1 MRKGTHDLK
10 TKNIMQGL
18 FVSFLVLL
26 FNSQIIQAQEAQVDA
41 TNFYDYFKG
50 NEGGAQ
56 RFPGDLSNGE
66 ITLTPDEKNKVG
78 GVTLKNKIG
87 LDQAFVWKGRVG
99 IGTKSVAEVANAD
112 GISAIFHTAEPGA
125 LGATGANMGAGG
137 LPNALGFKFDTYI
150 NTASPSMSSWEAIQ
164 HVPRGSSRQVWL
176 NWQLGWEADGYTD
189 HPGLGY
195 GAFIHTY
202 YDDTLASYGIDQKD
216 RWRVKIEENT
226 KVRLPYIANANVYYP
241 IDWAEWI
248 IEYQPE
254 VNGGTMTV
262 TYKVPGIVEKVWT
275 RSNIKTEYNAKGINA
290 VSFAIQSST
299 GDYSS
304 FHQIAFDSFSYRN
317 VTAQLKFDDQ
327 AKVYDAK
334 NAQYQIKNNNVR
346 LVKYVNGNEQPVNFP
361 FTSEDFVVLDDA
373 QQIPS
378 DVGKYRVVLSEHG
391 KQRLAELEKQEQI
404 DLGDLD
410 VYKANYQIT
419 PRKVTVQANN
429 QKLTLKQ
436 AKESLYKNDYTEPSD
451 EVFNQDLA
459 NRRLNVAV
467 AYDSS
472 VQPQNFKVGETYP
485 KILVPNVSGQAL
497 KNYEVKKVNG
507 DVTIGRTQVKLA
519 DGQHVYDGKS
529 ARYTQSPI
537 TLVYTDDKG
546 EEQVLDYTFDLL
558 DLQFLIDQQ
567 PTSAIHVHDGGYQVV
582 LSEKGKEKIT
592 KIYQE
597 KQLELPDLDVVAKY
611 TITPRA
617 VTITALDQNV
627 TKSQLLEG
635 TIDTQKYVISDEL
648 FQKEVQESVKG
659 DAKNGVSVQLN
670 PAIDYHEHIDAA
682 VIENALIP
690 KLAEDKLVPEKLTNL
705 AKDYQIAY
713 INGKVKVLADIPN
726 TRVDL
731 VSSRV
736 SLVSLGIASMLL
748 GYFVVPKAMKGRRQ
762 AR

>member
-1 MRKGTHDLK
+1 M
-10 TKNIMQGL
+10 
-18 FVSFLVLL
+18 
-26 FNSQIIQAQEAQVDA
+26 
-41 TNFYDYFKG
+41 
-50 NEGGAQ
+50 
-56 RFPGDLSNGE
+56 
-66 ITLTPDEKNKVG
+66 
-78 GVTLKNKIG
+78 
-87 LDQAFVWKGRVG
+87 WKGRVG
-99 IGTKSVAEVANAD
+99 IGNKTVAEVANAD

-164 HVPRGSSRQVWL
+164 HVPRESSRQVWL
-176 NWQLGWEADGYTD
+176 NWQLDWEADGYTD
-189 HPGLGY
+189 HLGLGY

-216 RWRVKIEENT
+216 RWRVKTEENT
-226 KVRLPYIANANVYYP
+226 KVRLPYIANANRYYP
-241 IDWAEWI
+241 IEWAQWI
-248 IEYQPE
+248 IVYQPE
-254 VNGGTMTV
+254 VNGGTMT
-262 TYKVPGIVEKVWT
+262 YNVPDIVKKVWT

-304 FHQIAFDSFSYRN
+304 LHQIAFDLFTYRN

-334 NAQYQIKNNNVR
+334 NAQYQVANNVR
-346 LVKYVNGNEQPVNFP
+346 LVKYVDGNEQPVDFT

-436 AKESLYKNDYTEPSD
+436 AKESLYKNDYTAPSD
-451 EVFNQDLA
+451 EVFKQDMANQ
-459 NRRLNVAV
+459 RINVAV

-472 VQPQNFKVGETYP
+472 VQPQNFKAGETYP

-497 KNYEVKKVNG
+497 KNYEVIKING
-507 DVTIGRTQVKLA
+507 DVTIGRSQVRLA

-529 ARYTQSPI
+529 ARFTQSPI
-537 TLVYTDDKG
+537 TLVYTDDKNQ
-546 EEQVLDYTFDLL
+546 EQVLDYTFDLS
-558 DLQFLIDQQ
+558 DLQFFFNQQ
-567 PTSAIHVHDGGYQVV
+567 PTAAVHVDEYQVV

-592 KIYQE
+592 KMYQE

-627 TKSQLLEG
+627 TKAQLLEG

-648 FQKEVQESVKG
+648 FQKRGPSKRKRRCKEWCICAVK
-659 DAKNGVSVQLN
+659 
-670 PAIDYHEHIDAA
+670 
-682 VIENALIP
+682 
-690 KLAEDKLVPEKLTNL
+690 
-705 AKDYQIAY
+705 
-713 INGKVKVLADIPN
+713 
-726 TRVDL
+726 
-731 VSSRV
+731 SSN
-736 SLVSLGIASMLL
+736 
-748 GYFVVPKAMKGRRQ
+748 
-762 AR
+762 

>member
-1 MRKGTHDLK
+1 MRK
-10 TKNIMQGL
+10 IMQGL
-18 FVSFLVLL
+18 FLLFGVLL
-26 FNSQIIQAQEAQVDA
+26 FNSQIIQAQEAQVNA
-41 TNFYDYFKG
+41 NNFYDYFKG

-56 RFPGDLSNGE
+56 RFPGELSNGE

-87 LDQAFVWKGRVG
+87 LDQPFVWKGRVG
-99 IGTKSVAEVANAD
+99 LGNKSVAEVANAD

-137 LPNALGFKFDTYI
+137 LPNALGFKFDTFI
-150 NTASPSMSSWEAIQ
+150 NKASPSMSSWEAIKY
-164 HVPRGSSRQVWL
+164 VPRGSSRQVWL

-202 YDDTLASYGIDQKD
+202 YDDSLASYGIAQKD
-216 RWRVKIEENT
+216 RWRVKTEENT

-241 IDWAEWI
+241 IDWADWI

-262 TYKVPGIVEKVWT
+262 TYKVLDIVKKVWT

-304 FHQIAFDSFSYRN
+304 FHQIAFDSFTYRN

-334 NAQYQIKNNNVR
+334 NAQYQIKDNNVR

-361 FTSEDFVVLDDA
+361 FTSEDFVVVDDA
-373 QQIPS
+373 QQTPS
-378 DVGKYRVVLSEHG
+378 DVGNYRVVLSEHG
-391 KQRLAELEKQEQI
+391 KQRLAELEKEKNL

-436 AKESLYKNDYTEPSD
+436 AKESLYKNDYTAPSD

-459 NRRLNVAV
+459 NKRLNVAV

-472 VQPQNFKVGETYP
+472 VQPQNFKAGETYP
-485 KILVPNVSGQAL
+485 KILVPNVNGQAL
-497 KNYEVKKVNG
+497 KNYEVTKVNG
-507 DVTIGRTQVKLA
+507 NVTIGRTQVRLA

-537 TLVYTDDKG
+537 TLVYTDDKNQ
-546 EEQVLDYTFDLL
+546 EQVLDYTFDLS
-558 DLQFLIDQQ
+558 DLQFFFNQQ
-567 PTSAIHVHDGGYQVV
+567 PTAAVHVDEYQVV

-592 KIYQE
+592 KMYQE

-648 FQKEVQESVKG
+648 FQKEVQASVKE

-690 KLAEDKLVPEKLTNL
+690 KLAEDKFVPEKLANL
-705 AKDYQIAY
+705 AKDYRITY

-736 SLVSLGIASMLL
+736 SLVSLGIASMLI
-748 GYFVVPKAMKGRRQ
+748 GYFVVPKAIKGRRHG
-762 AR
+762 RNG

>member
-1 MRKGTHDLK
+1 M
-10 TKNIMQGL
+10 
-18 FVSFLVLL
+18 
-26 FNSQIIQAQEAQVDA
+26 
-41 TNFYDYFKG
+41 
-50 NEGGAQ
+50 
-56 RFPGDLSNGE
+56 
-66 ITLTPDEKNKVG
+66 
-78 GVTLKNKIG
+78 
-87 LDQAFVWKGRVG
+87 DQSLVWKGRVG
-99 IGTKSVAEVANAD
+99 LGNKTVAEVANAD

-164 HVPRGSSRQVWL
+164 HVPRESSRQVWL
-176 NWQLGWEADGYTD
+176 NWQLDWEADGYTD
-189 HPGLGY
+189 HLGLGY

-216 RWRVKIEENT
+216 RWRVKTEENT
-226 KVRLPYIANANVYYP
+226 KVRLPYVANANRYYP
-241 IDWAEWI
+241 IEWAQWI
-248 IEYQPE
+248 IVYQPE
-254 VNGGTMTV
+254 VNGGTMT
-262 TYKVPGIVEKVWT
+262 YNVPDIVKKVWT

-304 FHQIAFDSFSYRN
+304 LHQIAFDLFTYRN

-334 NAQYQIKNNNVR
+334 NAQYQVANNVR
-346 LVKYVNGNEQPVNFP
+346 LVKYVDGNEQPVDFT

-436 AKESLYKNDYTEPSD
+436 AKESLYKNDYTAPSD
-451 EVFNQDLA
+451 EVFKQDMANQ
-459 NRRLNVAV
+459 RINVAV

-472 VQPQNFKVGETYP
+472 VQPQNFKAGETYP

-497 KNYEVKKVNG
+497 KNYEVIKING
-507 DVTIGRTQVKLA
+507 DVTIGRSQVRLE

-529 ARYTQSPI
+529 ARFTQSPI
-537 TLVYTDDKG
+537 TLVYTDDKNQ
-546 EEQVLDYTFDLL
+546 EQVLDYTFDLS
-558 DLQFLIDQQ
+558 DLQFFFNQQ
-567 PTSAIHVHDGGYQVV
+567 PTAAVHVDEYQVV

-592 KIYQE
+592 KMYQE

-617 VTITALDQNV
+617 ITITALDQNV
-627 TKSQLLEG
+627 TKAQLLEG
-635 TIDTQKYVISDEL
+635 TIDTQKYAISDEL
-648 FQKEVQESVKG
+648 FQKRGPSKRKRRCKEWCICAVK
-659 DAKNGVSVQLN
+659 
-670 PAIDYHEHIDAA
+670 
-682 VIENALIP
+682 
-690 KLAEDKLVPEKLTNL
+690 
-705 AKDYQIAY
+705 
-713 INGKVKVLADIPN
+713 
-726 TRVDL
+726 
-731 VSSRV
+731 SSN
-736 SLVSLGIASMLL
+736 
-748 GYFVVPKAMKGRRQ
+748 
-762 AR
+762 

>member
-1 MRKGTHDLK
+1 MV
-10 TKNIMQGL
+10 
-18 FVSFLVLL
+18 FLL
-26 FNSQIIQAQEAQVDA
+26 FNNQLIHAQEAQVDA

-56 RFPGDLSNGE
+56 LFPGDLTNGE

-176 NWQLGWEADGYTD
+176 NWQLGWDADGYTD
-189 HPGLGY
+189 HLGLGY

-216 RWRVKIEENT
+216 RWRVKTEENT
-226 KVRLPYIANANVYYP
+226 KVRLPYIANANRYYP
-241 IDWAEWI
+241 IEWAEWI
-248 IEYQPE
+248 IEYHPE

-262 TYKVPGIVEKVWT
+262 TYKVPGVVEKVWT

-304 FHQIAFDSFSYRN
+304 FHQIAFDSFTYRN

-334 NAQYQIKNNNVR
+334 NAQYQVANNVR
-346 LVKYVNGNEQPVNFP
+346 LVKYVDGNEQPVD
-361 FTSEDFVVLDDA
+361 FTFTPEDFIVVDDA
-373 QQIPS
+373 QQTPS
-378 DVGKYRVVLSEHG
+378 DVGSYRVVLSEHG

-436 AKESLYKNDYTEPSD
+436 AKESLYKNDYTGPSD

-472 VQPQNFKVGETYP
+472 VQPQNFKAGETYP
-485 KILVPNVSGQAL
+485 KILVPNVSGEAL

-546 EEQVLDYTFDLL
+546 EEQVLYYTFELS
-558 DLQFLIDQQ
+558 DLQFFFNQQ
-567 PTSAIHVHDGGYQVV
+567 PTAAVHVDEYQVV

-592 KIYQE
+592 KMYQE

-611 TITPRA
+611 TITPRT

-635 TIDTQKYVISDEL
+635 TIDTQKYVISDKL
-648 FQKEVQESVKG
+648 FQTEVQASVKEG
-659 DAKNGVSVQLN
+659 AKNGVSVQLN

-705 AKDYQIAY
+705 AKDYRITY

-726 TRVDL
+726 TRVYL
-731 VSSRV
+731 VSSRI

-748 GYFVVPKAMKGRRQ
+748 GYFVVPKVTKGRKQTRK
-762 AR
+762 

>member
-1 MRKGTHDLK
+1 MRKEAYDLK
-10 TKNIMQGL
+10 TRKIMQGL
-18 FVSFLVLL
+18 FLYFFVLL
-26 FNSQIIQAQEAQVDA
+26 FNSQLIQAQEAQVDA

-56 RFPGDLSNGE
+56 LFPGDLTNGE

-99 IGTKSVAEVANAD
+99 LGNKTVAEVANAD

-304 FHQIAFDSFSYRN
+304 FHQIAFDSFTYRN

-334 NAQYQIKNNNVR
+334 NAQYQIKNSNVR
-346 LVKYVNGNEQPVNFP
+346 LVKYVNGNEQPIDFP
-361 FTSEDFVVLDDA
+361 FTSEDFVVVDDA
-373 QQIPS
+373 QQTPS
-378 DVGKYRVVLSEHG
+378 DVGNYRVVLSEHG
-391 KQRLAELEKQEQI
+391 KQRLAEFEKAQQL

-419 PRKVTVQANN
+419 PRKVTVKANN

-436 AKESLYKNDYTEPSD
+436 AKESLYKNDYTAPSD

-459 NRRLNVAV
+459 NKRLNVAV

-472 VQPQNFKVGETYP
+472 VQPQNFKAGETYP
-485 KILVPNVSGQAL
+485 KILVPNVSGEAL
-497 KNYEVKKVNG
+497 KNYEVKEENG
-507 DVTIGRTQVKLA
+507 DVTIGRTQVRLA

-537 TLVYTDDKG
+537 TLVYTDDNG
-546 EEQVLDYTFDLL
+546 EEQVLDYTFELS
-558 DLQFLIDQQ
+558 DLQFFFNQQ
-567 PTSAIHVHDGGYQVV
+567 PTAAVHVDGYQVV
-582 LSEKGKEKIT
+582 LSEKGKERIT
-592 KIYQE
+592 KMYQE

-648 FQKEVQESVKG
+648 FQKEVQASVKEG
-659 DAKNGVSVQLN
+659 VKNGVSVQLN

-705 AKDYQIAY
+705 AKDYRITY

-731 VSSRV
+731 VSSLV

-748 GYFVVPKAMKGRRQ
+748 GYFVVPKVTKGRKQTRK
-762 AR
+762 

>member
-1 MRKGTHDLK
+1 MRKKAYDLK
-10 TKNIMQGL
+10 TRKIMQGL
-18 FVSFLVLL
+18 FLIFWVLL
-26 FNSQIIQAQEAQVDA
+26 FNSQIIQAQEAQVNA
-41 TNFYDYFKG
+41 NNFYDYFKG
-50 NEGGAQ
+50 NEGGSQ
-56 RFPGDLSNGE
+56 RFPGDLTNGE

-87 LDQAFVWKGRVG
+87 LDQPFVWKGRVG
-99 IGTKSVAEVANAD
+99 LGNKSVAEVANAD

-137 LPNALGFKFDTYI
+137 LPNALGFKFDTFI
-150 NTASPSMSSWEAIQ
+150 NKASPSMSSWEAIKY
-164 HVPRGSSRQVWL
+164 VPRGSSRQVWL

-202 YDDTLASYGIDQKD
+202 YDNSLASYGIAQKD
-216 RWRVKIEENT
+216 RWRVKTEENT
-226 KVRLPYIANANVYYP
+226 KVRLPYIANANFYYP
-241 IDWAEWI
+241 IDWADWI

-262 TYKVPGIVEKVWT
+262 TYKVLDIVKKVWT

-304 FHQIAFDSFSYRN
+304 FHQIAFDSFTYRN
-317 VTAQLKFDDQ
+317 VTAQLKFEDQ

-334 NAQYQIKNNNVR
+334 NARYQVANNVR
-346 LVKYVNGNEQPVNFP
+346 LVKYEDGNEQPVDFP
-361 FTSEDFVVLDDA
+361 FTSEDFVVLDDTN
-373 QQIPS
+373 QIPS
-378 DVGKYRVVLSEHG
+378 DVGNYRVVLSEQG
-391 KQRLAELEKQEQI
+391 KQRLAEFEKAQQL
-404 DLGDLD
+404 DLGDLN

-419 PRKVTVQANN
+419 PRKVTVKANN

-436 AKESLYKNDYTEPSD
+436 AKESLYKNDYTAPRD

-459 NRRLNVAV
+459 NKRLNVAV

-472 VQPQNFKVGETYP
+472 VQPQNFKAGETYP
-485 KILVPNVSGQAL
+485 KILVPNVSGEAL
-497 KNYEVKKVNG
+497 KNYEVKEENG

-537 TLVYTDDKG
+537 TLVYTDDNG
-546 EEQVLDYTFDLL
+546 EEQVLDYTFDLS

-567 PTSAIHVHDGGYQVV
+567 PTIAIHVHDGGYQVV

-592 KIYQE
+592 KMYQE

-611 TITPRA
+611 TITPRV

-648 FQKEVQESVKG
+648 FQKEVQASVKE

-670 PAIDYHEHIDAA
+670 PAIDYHEHINAA

-690 KLAEDKLVPEKLTNL
+690 KLTEDKLVPEKLTNL
-705 AKDYQIAY
+705 AKDYRITY

-736 SLVSLGIASMLL
+736 SLLSLGIASMLL
-748 GYFVVPKAMKGRRQ
+748 GYFVVPKVTKGRKQTRN
-762 AR
+762 

>member
-1 MRKGTHDLK
+1 ME
-10 TKNIMQGL
+10 Q
-18 FVSFLVLL
+18 S
-26 FNSQIIQAQEAQVDA
+26 
-41 TNFYDYFKG
+41 
-50 NEGGAQ
+50 
-56 RFPGDLSNGE
+56 
-66 ITLTPDEKNKVG
+66 
-78 GVTLKNKIG
+78 
-87 LDQAFVWKGRVG
+87 FVWKGRVG
-99 IGTKSVAEVANAD
+99 LGNKTVAEVANAD

-125 LGATGANMGAGG
+125 LGATGTNMGAGG
-137 LPNALGFKFDTYI
+137 LPNALGSKFDTYI

-164 HVPRGSSRQVWL
+164 HVPRESSRQVWL
-176 NWQLGWEADGYTD
+176 NWQLGWEADDYTD

-202 YDDTLASYGIDQKD
+202 YDDTLASYGIAQKD
-216 RWRVKIEENT
+216 RWRVKTEENT

-254 VNGGTMTV
+254 VNGGTMT
-262 TYKVPGIVEKVWT
+262 YNVPDIVKKVWT

-304 FHQIAFDSFSYRN
+304 LHQIAFDLFTYCN

-334 NAQYQIKNNNVR
+334 NAQYQVANNVR
-346 LVKYVNGNEQPVNFP
+346 LVKYVDGNEQPVDFT

-436 AKESLYKNDYTEPSD
+436 AKESLYKNDYTAPSD

-459 NRRLNVAV
+459 NKRLNVAV

-472 VQPQNFKVGETYP
+472 VQPQNFKAGETYP
-485 KILVPNVSGQAL
+485 KILVPNVSGEAL
-497 KNYEVKKVNG
+497 KNYEVKEENG

-537 TLVYTDDKG
+537 TLVYTDDKNQ
-546 EEQVLDYTFDLL
+546 EQVLDYTFDLS

-592 KIYQE
+592 KMYQE

-635 TIDTQKYVISDEL
+635 TIDTQKYEISDEL
-648 FQKEVQESVKG
+648 FQKEVQASVKE

-670 PAIDYHEHIDAA
+670 PAIDYREHIDAA

-705 AKDYQIAY
+705 AKDYRITY

-748 GYFVVPKAMKGRRQ
+748 GYFVVPKVTKGRKQTRK
-762 AR
+762 

>member
-1 MRKGTHDLK
+1 
-10 TKNIMQGL
+10 MQGL
-18 FVSFLVLL
+18 FLCFGVLL
-26 FNSQIIQAQEAQVDA
+26 FNSQTIQAQEAQVNA
-41 TNFYDYFKG
+41 NNFYDYFKG

-87 LDQAFVWKGRVG
+87 LDQAFVWKGHVG
-99 IGTKSVAEVANAD
+99 IGNKTVAEVANAD

-137 LPNALGFKFDTYI
+137 LPNALGFKFDTFI
-150 NTASPSMSSWEAIQ
+150 NKASPSMSSWEAIKY
-164 HVPRGSSRQVWL
+164 VPRGSSRQVWL

-189 HPGLGY
+189 HLGLGY

-202 YDDTLASYGIDQKD
+202 YDNSLASYGIDQKD
-216 RWRVKIEENT
+216 RWRVKTEENT
-226 KVRLPYIANANVYYP
+226 KVRLPYIANANIYYP

-304 FHQIAFDSFSYRN
+304 FHQIAFDSFTYRN

-327 AKVYDAK
+327 DKVYDAK
-334 NAQYQIKNNNVR
+334 NAQYQIKDNNVR
-346 LVKYVNGNEQPVNFP
+346 LVKYVDGNEQPVDFP
-361 FTSEDFVVLDDA
+361 FTSEDFVVVDDA
-373 QQIPS
+373 QQTPS
-378 DVGKYRVVLSEHG
+378 DVGNYRVVLSEHG
-391 KQRLAELEKQEQI
+391 KQRLAEFEKAQQL

-419 PRKVTVQANN
+419 PRKVTVKANN

-436 AKESLYKNDYTEPSD
+436 AKESLYKNDYTAPSD

-459 NRRLNVAV
+459 NKRLNVAV

-472 VQPQNFKVGETYP
+472 VQPQNFKAGETYP
-485 KILVPNVSGQAL
+485 KILVPNVSGEAL
-497 KNYEVKKVNG
+497 KNYEVKEENG

-537 TLVYTDDKG
+537 TLVYTDDKNQ
-546 EEQVLDYTFDLL
+546 EQVLDYTFELS
-558 DLQFLIDQQ
+558 DLQFFFNQQ
-567 PTSAIHVHDGGYQVV
+567 PTAAVHVDGYQVV

-592 KIYQE
+592 KMYQE

-648 FQKEVQESVKG
+648 FQKEVQESVKE

-670 PAIDYHEHIDAA
+670 PAIDYHEHIDAE
-682 VIENALIP
+682 VIANALIP
-690 KLAEDKLVPEKLTNL
+690 KLAEDKLVPEKLANL
-705 AKDYQIAY
+705 AKDYRITY

-736 SLVSLGIASMLL
+736 SLVSLGIASMLI
-748 GYFVVPKAMKGRRQ
+748 GYFVVPKAIKGRRHG
-762 AR
+762 RNG